1 VHSIYILKYVI
12 NSCGKIL
19 KENEVNKRSTDLKTA
34 NIYYQTYKDFSDES
48 NYEVK
53 DFINYNMIKLEKL
66 LVGLKE
72 KPIKK
77 IGQFIFLFTVIIK
90 CSFNI
95 YCSFF
100 WNDYTSFEQLNK
112 HIRDLH
118 KQFVKTCVSDPES
131 TASEQTEKLRFYDL
145 KHEVCSPPIKL
156 WRRAVALVREK
167 SLTKELTAK
176 REFATLIEKL
186 RALGYVGASTC
197 DLANYDTCDLPD
209 QPRIIFMGGGMAS
222 GKELINGLLSTTF
235 FIQTSGKSSIAGKV
249 TETDWWK
256 KHNNCVVFINADRIK
271 AVDPVFQALKEEVS
285 EYASELVHSYSVKAS
300 EELFLT
306 ALKKRR
312 HIIFDGTLSWAPY
325 VSQTIE
331 MLRDNKHI
339 YKRGPGYLL
348 NSNKNG
354 TNFLKEK
361 YWDIESACEKPLRP
375 YCIDLI
381 GVTSSVS
388 IALTR
393 GLVRRFVTGRGV
405 PFYIFG
411 SLIYFGF

>member
-1 VHSIYILKYVI
+1 
-12 NSCGKIL
+12 
-19 KENEVNKRSTDLKTA
+19 
-34 NIYYQTYKDFSDES
+34 
-48 NYEVK
+48 
-53 DFINYNMIKLEKL
+53 
-66 LVGLKE
+66 
-72 KPIKK
+72 
-77 IGQFIFLFTVIIK
+77 
-90 CSFNI
+90 
-95 YCSFF
+95 
-100 WNDYTSFEQLNK
+100 
-112 HIRDLH
+112 
-118 KQFVKTCVSDPES
+118 
-131 TASEQTEKLRFYDL
+131 
-145 KHEVCSPPIKL
+145 
-156 WRRAVALVREK
+156 
-167 SLTKELTAK
+167 
-176 REFATLIEKL
+176 
-186 RALGYVGASTC
+186 
-197 DLANYDTCDLPD
+197 
-209 QPRIIFMGGGMAS
+209 MGGGMA
-222 GKELINGLLSTTF
+222 
-235 FIQTSGKSSIAGKV
+235 SGKSSIAGKV
-249 TETDWWK
+249 TETDWWE

-405 PFYIFG
+405 PIEDQVTSHRLFSEAFPRYFHLFDVISLYDNNRSDLLLTDTPVGPELIFERKNNEIVYINIKKYKKFLKIKNICTRDFTAAVPANEVEELKKQTFLLSSTRTLNLLRTLN
-411 SLIYFGF
+411 SLDVAIAEFKGALTYNTATRTSKVNISDDNGNGRVSS